1 MIDQVRK
8 AGLYDEIWR
17 AGAVLLPVNTND
29 SRIGFQGLGGNTV
42 GMTEWE

>member
-8 AGLYDEIWR
+8 AGLYDKIWPAR
-17 AGAVLLPVNTND
+17 AVLLPVNTND

-42 GMTEWE
+42 GMTRWE